1 VSGRERAERALERA
15 IGTHR
20 RAIALYERLG
30 REERAEV
37 ERARLA
43 EAEQKLAEVR
53 GSDHFANPS
62 S

>member
-1 VSGRERAERALERA
+1 VVDRERVERALERA

-30 REERAEV
+30 RVERAEV
-37 ERARLA
+37 ERSRLA

-53 GSDHFANPS
+53 GNGRCANP
-62 S
+62 